1 MTGKALQK
9 SKGVNI
15 AQQRKIFKCLHELT
29 ALAVLPSTLDTEIN
43 RKAMNPSK
51 EDLEEWTKLEEVAEE
66 IGTWIKMEDLRPHS
80 GGLIKCVTKNGES
93 DFIISR

>member
-1 MTGKALQK
+1 
-9 SKGVNI
+9 
-15 AQQRKIFKCLHELT
+15 
-29 ALAVLPSTLDTEIN
+29 
-43 RKAMNPSK
+43 MNPSK
-51 EDLEEWTKLEEVAEE
+51 KDLEEWTKLEEVAEE